1 MAEEPS
7 VGGDSPRVDAG
18 TRVTAALFAFSATV
32 LVGMSRSGTV
42 ELRSIQGKA
51 SSHSDQ
57 ENGV

>member
-1 MAEEPS
+1 VAEEPC
-7 VGGDSPRVDAG
+7 VEDDSPRADVG
-18 TRVTAALFAFSATV
+18 TCVTAALFKFSATI

-42 ELRSIQGKA
+42 ELKSIQGKA